1 MATVY
6 DVPPN
11 ELIEEV
17 AEKLEDVEEV
27 EPPEWADFVK
37 TGVSKERPP
46 SQDNWWYIR
55 SAALLRKV
63 YLKGPIG
70 VGKLRKYYGGRSNR
84 GSSPEH
90 FRKGSGSIIR
100 NSLQQLE
107 DAGFVQKSTDGREV
121 TNEGRSFLD
130 KTAREIKSSLE
141 EEKEVLK
148 KY

>member
-17 AEKLEDVEEV
+17 AEKLEEVEEV
-27 EPPEWADFVK
+27 EPPEWASFVK

-55 SAALLRKV
+55 SGALLRKV
-63 YLKGPIG
+63 YLKGPVG
-70 VGKLRKYYGGRSNR
+70 VERLRKYYGGSKNS

-90 FRKGSGSIIR
+90 FNKGSGSIIR

-107 DAGFVQKSTDGREV
+107 DAGFVEKTDQGRV
-121 TNEGRSFLD
+121 TTNEGKSFLNQ
-130 KTAREIKSSLE
+130 TAREIKSRLE
-141 EEKEVLK
+141 EDKEVLK